1 MHGKEIK
8 IMLSAES
15 LASVAK
21 MHLIKNVDTARVAG
35 DPFKLPVFIRTQHDA
50 DLDGLESADNSAA
63 LAEGDRAGGSAAAR
77 GALDQLQVFLKEG
90 YKFIGAIRSSQ
101 ITDAQRLEVFT
112 EYGWAGGLM
121 GRFGDSR
128 VIGLSRLAVQAH
140 PDIAA
145 NFCYPADLVADITAQ
160 LAVFD
165 TNAPVA
171 TGGQRSAA
179 THVRDA
185 KLDNAKTSLAQV
197 RFYYCSA
204 SRDTDQTPELAKI
217 GLQPRRAAG
226 TVTGNTKPAP
236 APAPEPK

>member
-1 MHGKEIK
+1 MPN
-8 IMLSAES
+8 AES
-15 LASVAK
+15 LSVIAQ
-21 MHLIKNVDTARVAG
+21 MHLIKTVDTARAAG

-50 DLDGLESADNSAA
+50 DMDGLEAADGNAA
-63 LAEGDRAGGSAAAR
+63 LSAGDRAGGSAAAR
-77 GALDQLQVFLKEG
+77 AALTKLEGYLREG
-90 YKFIGAIRSSQ
+90 YKFIGAIRASQ

-112 EYGWAGGLM
+112 EYGWASGLI
-121 GRFGDSR
+121 GKFSDGR

-185 KLDNAKTSLAQV
+185 KLDNANTSLAQV